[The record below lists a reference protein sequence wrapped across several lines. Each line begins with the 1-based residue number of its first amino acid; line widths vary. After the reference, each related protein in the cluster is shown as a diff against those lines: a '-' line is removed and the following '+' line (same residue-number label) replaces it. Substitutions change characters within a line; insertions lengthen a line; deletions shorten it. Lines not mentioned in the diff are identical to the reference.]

1 MTAPGRISLTAVS
14 RIYETTGGTIRAIDG
29 VSVEII
35 PGSSVGV
42 MGPSGC
48 GKSTLLGLIGGLDTP
63 SAGTVMVGDLE
74 VSRLSRP
81 ARTHLRRERFGF
93 VFQNDN
99 LLPFLTASENVAL
112 QLALSGKTDSWGH
125 PDDLL
130 ADFGLAA
137 EGHKLPDQ
145 LSGGQRQR
153 VAVASALAHRP
164 SVILADEPT
173 GSLDVDNG
181 RTVVDL
187 LLKAQQ
193 QTGATLV
200 VVSHDPDVCLRMS
213 RTLTLR
219 SGRLVDDTAPPD
231 LTGGRQ

>member
-1 MTAPGRISLTAVS
+1 MAVS
-14 RIYETTGGTIRAIDG
+14 RIYETAGGTIRAIDG
-29 VSVEII
+29 VSVEIV
-35 PGSSVGV
+35 PGTSVGV

-63 SAGTVMVGDLE
+63 SAGTVTVGGLE
-74 VSRLSRP
+74 VSRLGRR
-81 ARTHLRRERFGF
+81 ARTRLRRDRFGF

-112 QLALSGKTDSWGH
+112 QLALGGEPDGSRH

-137 EGHKLPDQ
+137 EAHKLPDQ

-164 SVILADEPT
+164 AVILADEPT
-173 GSLDVDNG
+173 GLLDVDNA
-181 RTVVDL
+181 RAVVDL
-187 LLKAQQ
+187 LLTAQQ
-193 QTGATLV
+193 QTGAILI
-200 VVSHDPDVCLRMS
+200 VVSHDPHVCGRMS

-219 SGRLVDDTAPPD
+219 NGRVVDDTA
-231 LTGGRQ
+231 LVGSTGGRH